1 MFTSIFSGIPKGVS
15 IRRLDNKRKAQKQTK
30 AYTFSAWKD
39 GQKGVVYGNSIKD
52 VLNKLDTEPTIQI
65 Q

>member
-15 IRRLDNKRKAQKQTK
+15 IRRLDNRRKAQRQEK
-30 AYTFSAWKD
+30 AFTFSGWRD
-39 GQKGVVYGNSIKD
+39 GQKGVVYGDSIRD
-52 VLNKLDTEPTIQI
+52 VLKKLDTEVTTQI